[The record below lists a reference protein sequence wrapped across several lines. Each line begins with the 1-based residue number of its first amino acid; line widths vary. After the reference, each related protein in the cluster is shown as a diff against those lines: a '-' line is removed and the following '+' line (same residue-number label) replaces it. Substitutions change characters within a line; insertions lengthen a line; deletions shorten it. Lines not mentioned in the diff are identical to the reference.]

1 MESCAP
7 RHLPL
12 LNLSLTIGWCA
23 VTNVLREWGI
33 VVNTSKASK
42 VLAGALGAALLST
55 SAAQAGLL
63 FADVGKNL
71 EYRQTDSAG
80 TTVPLGAANA
90 FFFARAFYTSGA
102 YDGGNV
108 SFAAETRAFNS
119 FASDCCGSTGG
130 QYQTGYLSKASMDSQ
145 FPTGTLYTLHVTDS
159 TSVNPPADLSVMLPG
174 DLYTMTA
181 IPTFDAASF
190 SALNSLAPGAG
201 VTIMTSTFSHDPA
214 ATAGQSFLSIFDLTG
229 GGSVYSAFG
238 ASTRSSWLVDPGIF
252 LAGHSYEA
260 QLIFDNLVSSSSG
273 GIPTTARSDLRTD
286 LFFSLPGSV
295 PEPGQWVLMLVG
307 AGATGA
313 VLRRRRTA
321 TA

>member
-1 MESCAP
+1 MKNSET
-7 RHLPL
+7 L
-12 LNLSLTIGWCA
+12 
-23 VTNVLREWGI
+23 
-33 VVNTSKASK
+33 K

-55 SAAQAGLL
+55 GAAHAGLL

-71 EYRQTDSAG
+71 EYRQTDGAG

-108 SFAAETRAFNS
+108 SFGAETRAFNS

-130 QYQTGYLSKASMDSQ
+130 QYQTSYLTKSSMDSQ
-145 FPTGTLYTLHVTDS
+145 FPTSTVYTLHVTDS
-159 TSVNPPADLSVMLPG
+159 TSVNPPADISVTLPG
-174 DLYTMTA
+174 DLYTATA
-181 IPTFDAASF
+181 VPTFDAASF
-190 SALNSLAPGAG
+190 SALNSLTPGAG
-201 VTIMTSTFSHDPA
+201 LTIMTSTFSHDPA

-286 LFFSLPGSV
+286 LFFSLPASV
-295 PEPGQWVLMLVG
+295 PEPGTWVMMLLGVG
-307 AGATGA
+307 AMGGI
-313 VLRRRRTA
+313 LRRQRPVTA
-321 TA
+321 A